1 MHRARLTTLKSGP
14 KKYQVTFL
22 EGGPTVKFGAKGY
35 SDYTMHKDPERM
47 RRYLIRHRRRENWSD
62 PKTPGFW
69 SRWLLWSAPTLS
81 GAKKI
86 IKNKFGI
93 QIVR

>member
-1 MHRARLTTLKSGP
+1 MKVQLKKLSSGP
-14 KKYQVTFL
+14 KKFQVTFPN
-22 EGGPTVKFGAKGY
+22 GTSVKFGAKGY

-47 RRYLIRHRRRENWSD
+47 RRYLTRHRRRENWSD
-62 PKTPGFW
+62 SKTAGFW
-69 SRWLLWSAPTLS
+69 SRWYLWSAPTEA

-93 QIVR
+93 TVR

>member
-1 MHRARLTTLKSGP
+1 MKVRLSALKSGP

-22 EGGPTVKFGAKGY
+22 EGGSTVKFGAKGY

-47 RRYLIRHRRRENWSD
+47 HRYLIRHRRRENWSD

-69 SRWLLWSAPTLS
+69 SRWLLWSAPTLA

-93 QIVR
+93 QVVR